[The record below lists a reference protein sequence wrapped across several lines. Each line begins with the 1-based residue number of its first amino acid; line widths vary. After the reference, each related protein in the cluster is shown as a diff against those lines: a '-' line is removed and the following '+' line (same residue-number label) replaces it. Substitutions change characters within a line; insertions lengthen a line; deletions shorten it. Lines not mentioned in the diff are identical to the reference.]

1 MAPGRSYDLLTMPFT
16 VPSDKLPGCPTMRW
30 RPHASPA
37 GAAAHR
43 LTLLLALGMAP
54 LAASAQAALSEK
66 DYFEALPVVLTVS
79 RLAQPISETP
89 GAVTVIE
96 RKTIEALQVRDMAEL
111 LRLVPGYFVSGYNGA
126 NPIAVYHAPLDEF
139 GIRNLV
145 LIDGRPAYSSY
156 YFGGTSRGLM
166 SVDPQEV
173 ERVEVLR
180 GANSAAFG
188 ANAMFGVINI
198 VTRHTADTL
207 GGTASLRVGGGGVR
221 DARVS
226 LGRGDQALSYRL
238 SALRRSDDGLRSLF
252 DSRELNQLRLRVD
265 ATPGTGEEIQLDAGL
280 SDLRAGDGYA
290 GDVGNPA
297 RTLNWRDWHLHGVWR
312 RQLSETEQ
320 VKLSLSAT
328 RESLRDRY
336 DYLPAPGIVVD
347 FSGVGRRLDA
357 ELQHQRSLAPDVRLV
372 WGLGLRQEEAQ
383 SRPLFYRD
391 DALSFRESRLF
402 GNLEWRPAPAWTVNG
417 GLFLGHHSWTGAFAT
432 PRLMVNHQL
441 SEDHTLRAGINR
453 SVRTPSL
460 FELAADVRYDLN
472 GETLGRTF
480 SATGQVRPE
489 RMLSHELGYFGKLPD
504 LRMTLDVRV
513 FRERMDGFIRNADY
527 QLPEPVPYTGT
538 TVSDYVNEPGPRLSG
553 LEYQW
558 RWSPSPHTELW
569 LGQAFTRVQWPDAS
583 VGHPPVRSSTLALF
597 HELPNRLKLGLV
609 LAERRPMSWLGV
621 GLMPQALRQ
630 ADLHLS
636 YPMRVGGNNVRAGL
650 TVRHLNGAKPLF
662 ESRFAAPLSR
672 RQAYASLA
680 IEL

>member
-1 MAPGRSYDLLTMPFT
+1 
-16 VPSDKLPGCPTMRW
+16 
-30 RPHASPA
+30 
-37 GAAAHR
+37 
-43 LTLLLALGMAP
+43 
-54 LAASAQAALSEK
+54 
-66 DYFEALPVVLTVS
+66 
-79 RLAQPISETP
+79 
-89 GAVTVIE
+89 
-96 RKTIEALQVRDMAEL
+96 
-111 LRLVPGYFVSGYNGA
+111 
-126 NPIAVYHAPLDEF
+126 
-139 GIRNLV
+139 
-145 LIDGRPAYSSY
+145 
-156 YFGGTSRGLM
+156 M

-180 GANSAAFG
+180 GANSAAYG

-207 GGTASLRVGGGGVR
+207 GGSASMRVGAGGVR

-238 SALRRSDDGLRSLF
+238 SALRRSDDGLRGLY
-252 DSRELNQLRLRVD
+252 DSRQLDQLRLRVD
-265 ATPGTGEEIQLDAGL
+265 ATPSTGDDVQLDAGF

-312 RQLSETEQ
+312 RQLSETELI
-320 VKLSLSAT
+320 KLSLSAT
-328 RESLRDRY
+328 RELLRDRY

-357 ELQHQRSLAPDVRLV
+357 ELQHQRSLAPDLRLV

-383 SRPLFYRD
+383 SRPLYYRD

-402 GNLEWRPAPAWTVNG
+402 GNLEWHPAPAWTVNG
-417 GLFLGHHSWTGAFAT
+417 GLFLGHHSWTGGFAT

-441 SEDHTLRAGINR
+441 SEDHTLRAGFNR

-480 SATGQVRPE
+480 AATGQVRPE
-489 RMLSHELGYFGKLPD
+489 HMTSQELGYFANLREW
-504 LRMTLDVRV
+504 RMTVDVRV
-513 FRERMDGFIRNADY
+513 FRERMKGFIRSADY
-527 QLPEPVPYTGT
+527 QLPEPLPYTGT

-553 LEYQW
+553 VEYQW
-558 RWSPSPHTELW
+558 RWSPSPQTELW
-569 LGQAFTRVQWPDAS
+569 LGQAFTRVSWPNTT
-583 VGHPPVRSSTLALF
+583 VGLPPARSSTLALF

-609 LAERRPMSWLGV
+609 LSERSPMSWLGV

-636 YPMRVGGNNVRAGL
+636 YPMVVGRSKVRAAFTL
-650 TVRHLNGAKPLF
+650 RNLNGAKPLF

-672 RQAYASLA
+672 RQAYASLD

>member
-1 MAPGRSYDLLTMPFT
+1 MPRPALPSLKCLL
-16 VPSDKLPGCPTMRW
+16 SC
-30 RPHASPA
+30 
-37 GAAAHR
+37 
-43 LTLLLALGMAP
+43 LGMTLGLLHTA
-54 LAASAQAALSEK
+54 AQAQVDLSEK
-66 DYFEALPVVLTVS
+66 DYFDALPVVLTVS

-89 GAVTVIE
+89 GAVTVID
-96 RKTIEALQVRDMAEL
+96 RKTIEALQVRDMADL
-111 LRLVPGYFVSGYNGA
+111 LRLVPGYFVGGYNGA

-180 GANSAAFG
+180 GANSAAYG

-207 GGTASLRVGGGGVR
+207 GASASLRVGGDGVR

-226 LGRGDQALSYRL
+226 LGRGDPTLSYRF
-238 SALRRSDDGLRSLF
+238 SALRRSDNGLRGLV
-252 DSRELNQLRLRVD
+252 DSRELDQLRLRVD
-265 ATPGTGEEIQLDAGL
+265 ATPSTRDEFQFDAGV
-280 SDLRAGDGYA
+280 SDLAAGDGYA
-290 GDVGNPA
+290 GDVDNPA
-297 RTLNWRDWHLHGVWR
+297 RTLAWRDWHLHGVWR

-320 VKLSLSAT
+320 IQLSLSAT
-328 RESLRDRY
+328 RESLHDRY
-336 DYLPAPGIVVD
+336 DYLPTPGIVVD

-357 ELQHQRSLAPDVRLV
+357 ELQHQRALLPELRLV

-383 SRPLFYRD
+383 SRALYYRD
-391 DALSFRESRLF
+391 DAVSFRESRLF
-402 GNLEWRPAPAWTVNG
+402 GNLEWRPAPDWTVNA
-417 GLFLGHHSWTGAFAT
+417 GLFLGQHSWTGGFAT

-441 SEDHTLRAGINR
+441 KEGHTLRAGINR

-460 FELAADVRYDLN
+460 FELAGDVRYDLN

-480 SATGQVRPE
+480 AATGQVRPE
-489 RMLSHELGYFGKLPD
+489 RLHSQELGYFGNLRD
-504 LRMTLDVRV
+504 WRMTLDVRV
-513 FRERMDGFIRNADY
+513 FRERMDGFIRSSDY
-527 QLPEPVPYTGT
+527 HLPQPLPYTGT
-538 TVSDYVNEPGPRLSG
+538 LVSDYANQLGPRLSG

-558 RWSPSPHTELW
+558 RWSQSPQTEW
-569 LGQAFTRVQWPDAS
+569 WVGQTFTRTQWPGAT
-583 VGHPPVRSSTLALF
+583 GGLPPLRSSTLAVF

-621 GLMPQALRQ
+621 GLMPRPLRQ

-636 YPMRVGGNNVRAGL
+636 YPMRVGATNVRAAL
-650 TVRHLNGAKPLF
+650 TVRHLNGDKPLF
-662 ESRFAAPLSR
+662 ESRFARPLSR
-672 RQAYASLA
+672 RQAYASLDIA
-680 IEL
+680 F

>member
-1 MAPGRSYDLLTMPFT
+1 MPHHALPPLKRLASCLAVAIGLLHT
-16 VPSDKLPGCPTMRW
+16 
-30 RPHASPA
+30 A
-37 GAAAHR
+37 
-43 LTLLLALGMAP
+43 
-54 LAASAQAALSEK
+54 AQAQADLSEK
-66 DYFEALPVVLTVS
+66 DYFDALPVVLTVS

-89 GAVTVIE
+89 GAVTVID
-96 RKTIEALQVRDMAEL
+96 RKTIEALQVRDMADL
-111 LRLVPGYFVSGYNGA
+111 LRLVPGYFVGGYNGA

-139 GIRNLV
+139 GIRNLL

-180 GANSAAFG
+180 GANSAAYG

-207 GGTASLRVGGGGVR
+207 GGSASVRLGGDGVR

-226 LGRGDQALSYRL
+226 LGRGDPTLSYRL
-238 SALRRSDDGLRSLF
+238 SALRRSDDGLRGLF
-252 DSRELNQLRLRVD
+252 DSRQLDQLRLRVD
-265 ATPGTGEEIQLDAGL
+265 ATPSARDDVQFDAGV

-297 RTLNWRDWHLHGVWR
+297 RTLAWRDWHLHGIWR
-312 RQLSETEQ
+312 RQLSDTEQ
-320 VKLSLSAT
+320 IKVSLSAT

-336 DYLPAPGIVVD
+336 DYLPAPGVVVD

-357 ELQHQRSLAPDVRLV
+357 EVQHQRTLLPDLRLV

-391 DALSFRESRLF
+391 DPVSFSESRLF

-417 GLFLGHHSWTGAFAT
+417 GLFLGQHSWTGGFAT

-441 SEDHTLRAGINR
+441 DDDHTLRAGFNR

-460 FELAADVRYDLN
+460 FELAGDVRYDLN

-480 SATGQVRPE
+480 AATGQVRPE
-489 RMLSHELGYFGKLPD
+489 RMVSQELGYFGNLRD
-504 LRMTLDVRV
+504 LRMTVDVRV
-513 FRERMDGFIRNADY
+513 FRERMDGFIRSTDY
-527 QLPEPVPYTGT
+527 NLPTPLPYTGT
-538 TVSDYVNEPGPRLSG
+538 VVTDYTNTPGPRLSG

-558 RWSPSPHTELW
+558 RWSPSPQTELW
-569 LGQAFTRVQWPDAS
+569 VGQSFTRVHWGDT
-583 VGHPPVRSSTLALF
+583 VGGHPPVRASTLALF
-597 HELPNRLKLGLV
+597 HERPSRLKLGLV
-609 LAERRPMSWLGV
+609 LAERRPMNWLGV
-621 GLMPQALRQ
+621 GTMPTALRQ

-636 YPMRVGGNNVRAGL
+636 YPMRLGTTTVRAAL
-650 TVRHLNGAKPLF
+650 TLRQLNGAKPLF
-662 ESRFAAPLSR
+662 ESRFARPMSR
-672 RQAYASLA
+672 RQAFASLDL
-680 IEL
+680 EF

>member
-1 MAPGRSYDLLTMPFT
+1 M
-16 VPSDKLPGCPTMRW
+16 
-30 RPHASPA
+30 PA
-37 GAAAHR
+37 GRAVQRAA
-43 LTLLLALGMAP
+43 LLLALSLAP
-54 LAASAQAALSEK
+54 QLAQAQAALSEK

-89 GAVTVIE
+89 GAVTVID

-145 LIDGRPAYSSY
+145 LVDGRPAYSSY

-207 GGTASLRVGGGGVR
+207 GGSASVRAGGGGVR
-221 DARVS
+221 DARIS
-226 LGRGDQALSYRL
+226 LGRGDQALSYRI
-238 SALRRSDDGLRSLF
+238 SALRRSDDGLRSLV

-265 ATPGTGEEIQLDAGL
+265 AAPDTRDEIQIDAGF
-280 SDLRAGDGYA
+280 SDLRAGDGYV

-297 RTLNWRDWHLHGVWR
+297 RTLNWRDWHLHGIWR
-312 RQLSETEQ
+312 RQLSESEQ
-320 VKLSLSAT
+320 LKFSFSAT
-328 RESLRDRY
+328 RESLRDRF
-336 DYLPAPGIVVD
+336 DYLPVPGIVVD

-391 DALSFRESRLF
+391 DALRFRESRLF

-441 SEDHTLRAGINR
+441 SDDHTLRAGINR

-460 FELAADVRYDLN
+460 FELAGDVRYDMN

-480 SATGQVRPE
+480 AATGQVRPE
-489 RMLSHELGYFGKLPD
+489 RMLSHELGYFGNLRD

-513 FRERMDGFIRNADY
+513 FRESMAGYIRNVDY
-527 QLPEPVPYTGT
+527 HLPAPLPYTGT
-538 TVSDYVNEPGPRLSG
+538 RVTDYANGSGPRLTG

-558 RWSPSPHTELW
+558 RWSPSPQTELW
-569 LGQAFTRVQWPDAS
+569 LGQAFTRAHWPDAS
-583 VGHPPVRSSTLALF
+583 VGFPPMRSSTLALF

-621 GLMPQALRQ
+621 GLMPRATRQ

-636 YPMRVGGNNVRAGL
+636 YPLQVGGRNARVAL
-650 TVRHLNGAKPLF
+650 TVRNFNGAKPLF
-662 ESRFAAPLSR
+662 ESSFAAPQSR
-672 RQAYASLA
+672 RQAYASLD
-680 IEL
+680 IGF

>member
-1 MAPGRSYDLLTMPFT
+1 MPCHATDAPPRGRFRPLVRALIGACCSANLL
-16 VPSDKLPGCPTMRW
+16 
-30 RPHASPA
+30 A
-37 GAAAHR
+37 GAQSGA
-43 LTLLLALGMAP
+43 TE
-54 LAASAQAALSEK
+54 Q
-66 DYFEALPVVLTVS
+66 DYFQALPVVLTVS

-89 GAVTVIE
+89 GAVTVID

-126 NPIAVYHAPLDEF
+126 NPIAVYHGPLDEF

-198 VTRHTADTL
+198 VTRHSADTL
-207 GGTASLRVGGGGVR
+207 GGSASFRAGGGGVR

-226 LGRGDQALSYRL
+226 LGRGDQTLSYRL
-238 SALRRSDDGLRSLF
+238 SALRRSDDGLRKLF
-252 DSRELNQLRLRVD
+252 DSRELRQLRLRVD
-265 ATPGTGEEIQLDAGL
+265 ATPNAGDEVQLDAGL

-297 RTLNWRDWHLHGVWR
+297 RTLAWRDWHLHGVWR
-312 RQLSETEQ
+312 RHVSETEQ
-320 VKLSLSAT
+320 IKLSFSAS
-328 RESLRDRY
+328 RESLRDRF
-336 DYLPAPGIVVD
+336 DYEPVPGIVVD
-347 FSGVGRRLDA
+347 FSGVGRRLDL

-372 WGLGLRQEEAQ
+372 WGMGVRQEEAQ
-383 SRPLFYRD
+383 SRPLYYRD
-391 DALSFRESRLF
+391 DALDFRESRLF

-417 GLFLGHHSWTGAFAT
+417 GLFLGHHSWTGGFAT

-441 SEDHTLRAGINR
+441 SDDHTLRAGINR
-453 SVRTPSL
+453 SLRTPSL
-460 FELAADVRYDLN
+460 FELAGDVRYDLN
-472 GETLGRTF
+472 GETVGRTF
-480 SATGQVRPE
+480 AATGQVRPE
-489 RMLSHELGYFGKLPD
+489 RLLSHEIGYFGNLRD

-513 FRERMDGFIRNADY
+513 FRERMDGFIRSADY
-527 QLPEPVPYTGT
+527 QLPAPVLYTGT
-538 TVSDYVNEPGPRLSG
+538 TVSDYVNGSGPRMSG

-558 RWSPSPHTELW
+558 RWSPSPQTELW
-569 LGQAFTRVQWPDAS
+569 LGQAFTRVQWPNAVVGRAPGRAS
-583 VGHPPVRSSTLALF
+583 TVAVF

-621 GLMPQALRQ
+621 GYMPRALRQ
-630 ADLHLS
+630 ADVHLS
-636 YPMRVGGNNVRAGL
+636 YPMRVGGANARASL
-650 TVRHLNGAKPLF
+650 TVRNLNGAKPLF
-662 ESRFAAPLSR
+662 ESRFANPLSR
-672 RQAYASLA
+672 RLAYASLDV
-680 IEL
+680 EF

>member
-1 MAPGRSYDLLTMPFT
+1 
-16 VPSDKLPGCPTMRW
+16 MRW
-30 RPHASPA
+30 RPSTPSAA
-37 GAAAHR
+37 VVQGAA
-43 LTLLLALGMAP
+43 LLLALGLAP
-54 LAASAQAALSEK
+54 QAVTAQTAASEQ

-89 GAVTVIE
+89 GAVTVID

-111 LRLVPGYFVSGYNGA
+111 LRLVPGYFVSGFNGA
-126 NPIAVYHAPLDEF
+126 HPIAVYHAPLDEF

-166 SVDPQEV
+166 SVDPQEI

-207 GGTASLRVGGGGVR
+207 GGSASLRAGGGGVR

-226 LGRGDQALSYRL
+226 LGRGDQALSYRI
-238 SALRRSDDGLRSLF
+238 SALRRSDDGLRGLF

-265 ATPGTGEEIQLDAGL
+265 ATPSTRDDIQLDAGL

-320 VKLSLSAT
+320 LKFSLSAT

-336 DYLPAPGIVVD
+336 DYLPVPGIVVD

-383 SRPLFYRD
+383 SRPLFYRE
-391 DALSFRESRLF
+391 DALSFRETRLF

-417 GLFLGHHSWTGAFAT
+417 GLFLGHHSWTGSFAT

-460 FELAADVRYDLN
+460 FELAADVRYDMN

-480 SATGQVRPE
+480 AATGQVRPE
-489 RMLSHELGYFGKLPD
+489 SMVSQELGYFANLRD

-513 FRERMDGFIRNADY
+513 FRERMDGFIRNGDY
-527 QLPEPVPYTGT
+527 QLPEPLPYTGT
-538 TVSDYVNEPGPRLSG
+538 TVTDYVNGQGPRLSG

-558 RWSPSPHTELW
+558 RWSPSPNTELW
-569 LGQAFTRVQWPDAS
+569 LAQAFTRVQWPEAS
-583 VGHPPVRSSTLALF
+583 VGFAPVRSSTLALF
-597 HELPNRLKLGLV
+597 HELSNRLKLGLV
-609 LAERRPMSWLGV
+609 LTERRPMSWLGV
-621 GLMPQALRQ
+621 GYMPRALRQ

-636 YPMRVGGNNVRAGL
+636 YPMRVGGSNVRAAL
-650 TVRHLNGAKPLF
+650 TVRNLNGAKPLF
-662 ESRFAAPLSR
+662 ESRFSAPQSR
-672 RQAYASLA
+672 RQAYGSLD
-680 IEL
+680 IEF